1 MSTSRERRGS
11 RSRGRYAAAVLVLAM
26 LIGCNN
32 LFYYPSR
39 HRFVDPTSL
48 GLRYTDVFFES
59 LDGMRLHGWFFP
71 ASGGSGDQ
79 SALETHARAR
89 ATVVHFHGNA
99 ENITTHF
106 RNVAWLPGEGYNV
119 FAFDYRGYGRSS
131 GSLDRTGIQDDA
143 AAAVRY
149 VRTRPDVDPHRLI
162 LFGQSLGG
170 AIAVYV
176 AAAQTREGI
185 RAVVID
191 SAFSGYRTIV
201 REKLAGTWLT
211 WPFQW
216 PLSFLVSD
224 RLSPKAV
231 IHGVSPIPLLIIHGT
246 ADEIVPSHHA
256 EELFAAAREP
266 KTLWLV
272 PDAGHTQALL
282 KHGDIYRRRLIAF
295 LEEALRQG
303 EDGGDRKGRSTSAV
317 SLH

>member
-1 MSTSRERRGS
+1 MSIFREREGS
-11 RSRGRYAAAVLVLAM
+11 SSRRWSAAALLALAM
-26 LIGCNN
+26 VLGCNN
-32 LFYYPSR
+32 VFYYPSR
-39 HRFVDPTSL
+39 HQFVDPTSL
-48 GLRYTDVFFES
+48 GLQYTDAFFES
-59 LDGMRLHGWFFP
+59 LDGKRLHGWFFP
-71 ASGGSGDQ
+71 ASGGLGGR

-106 RNVAWLPGEGYNV
+106 WNVAWLPGEGYNV
-119 FAFDYRGYGRSS
+119 FAFDYRGYGRSA

-149 VRTRPDVDPHRLI
+149 VRTRPDVDPQRLI

-191 SAFSGYRTIV
+191 SAFSGYRAIV
-201 REKLAGTWLT
+201 REKLGGSWLT
-211 WPFQW
+211 WPLQW

-224 RLSPKAV
+224 RLSPKPV
-231 IHGVSPIPLLIIHGT
+231 IHRVSPIPLLIIHGT
-246 ADEIVPSHHA
+246 ADEIVPYHHA

-272 PDAGHTQALL
+272 PNAGHTQVLQ
-282 KHGDIYRRRLIAF
+282 KYGEVYRRRLIAF
-295 LEEALRQG
+295 FEEALRQG
-303 EDGGDRKGRSTSAV
+303 EDGGDRKGGSTSAV
-317 SLH
+317 SLP